1 MKSVLSFSC
10 LLLATILI
18 SSCDFMGG
26 ERIRGNG
33 NVVSESHDIKDFNGV
48 YVSGAMDLFVSEGQN
63 FSVRIET
70 DENLQSRIEV
80 YQDGG
85 ILRVR
90 PADNVN
96 LDATDGVKV
105 YVTAPSI
112 VFLQASGACD
122 IDAET
127 ILSSDDLTLDLSG
140 ASSAELD
147 LAVGSFRAELSGA
160 SKATLHG
167 ETKTASVEGS
177 GASHIKA
184 KDLTAETAT
193 INLSGASSME
203 VHVTSLLEADLGG
216 ASDLT
221 YAGSPKLK
229 THTSGASNIRAAD

>member
-1 MKSVLSFSC
+1 MKSILSLSC
-10 LLLATILI
+10 LLLTTLFF

-90 PADNVN
+90 PANNLN

-105 YVTAPSI
+105 FVTAPSI

-127 ILSSDDLTLDLSG
+127 VLSSENLTLDLSG

-147 LAVGSFRAELSGA
+147 LSVGSFRAELSGA

-167 ETKTASVEGS
+167 ETKSVSAEGS
-177 GASHIKA
+177 GASHIKG

-203 VHVTSLLEADLGG
+203 VHVTSVLEADLGG

-221 YAGSPKLK
+221 YGGSPQLK
-229 THTSGASNIRAAD
+229 THTSGASNIRAFD